1 MSDVIK
7 VGSKI
12 INCDWVNHQAC
23 RLLHH
28 ILSYC
33 QIIIVNMH
41 DIFQLLFPFYIT
53 CLHVMIEQPC
63 HIISSDKAIT
73 VRHNCIFFSYHFCL
87 LFCYG
92 HISLI
97 KRFIFCTYFI
107 IPLAKCSFWGTYC
120 FQHVRH
126 SVLLSTF

>member
-73 VRHNCIFFSYHFCL
+73 VRHNCIFSISFLLTILLWSYKFNKKVYFL
-87 LFCYG
+87 Y
-92 HISLI
+92 
-97 KRFIFCTYFI
+97 IFYYT
-107 IPLAKCSFWGTYC
+107 PGK
-120 FQHVRH
+120 V
-126 SVLLSTF
+126 